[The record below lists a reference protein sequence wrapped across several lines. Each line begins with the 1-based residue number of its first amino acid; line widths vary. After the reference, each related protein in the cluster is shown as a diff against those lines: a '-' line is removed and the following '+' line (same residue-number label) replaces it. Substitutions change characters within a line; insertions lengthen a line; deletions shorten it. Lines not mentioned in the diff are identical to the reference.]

1 MCVDPPPPSL
11 RDEVAPAL
19 RLLPS
24 LKRVRIDSV
33 KLPCVRREMVS
44 PPPPPPP
51 AWEARIEAE
60 SEEEDLPPP
69 PAAELPPPEK
79 MSEKTFYRGQNLVVC
94 NP

>member
-1 MCVDPPPPSL
+1 MCAAPPPVCVDPPAPSL

-44 PPPPPPP
+44 PPPPPPELP
-51 AWEARIEAE
+51 PPPVWEARIEAE

-79 MSEKTFYRGQNLVVC
+79 ENE
-94 NP
+94 

>member
-1 MCVDPPPPSL
+1 MCVDPPAPSL
-11 RDEVAPAL
+11 RDAVAPAL

-44 PPPPPPP
+44 PPPPPPELP
-51 AWEARIEAE
+51 PPPVWEARIEAE

-69 PAAELPPPEK
+69 AAAELPPPEK
-79 MSEKTFYRGQNLVVC
+79 ENE
-94 NP
+94 

>member
-1 MCVDPPPPSL
+1 MCVDPPAPSL
-11 RDEVAPAL
+11 RDAVAPAL

-51 AWEARIEAE
+51 PELPPPPVWEARIEAE
-60 SEEEDLPPP
+60 SEEEDLPPL
-69 PAAELPPPEK
+69 PAAELPPPEI
-79 MSEKTFYRGQNLVVC
+79 ENE
-94 NP
+94 